1 MQVVNITIEL
11 RDAQQSHDF
20 EKYLR
25 DHMLPEYTINYT
37 NLPDT
42 KKLYEDDKHFK
53 KLVKNVKDA
62 NRIKNDYIN
71 LNN

>member
-25 DHMLPEYTINYT
+25 VNMLPEYIINYT

-53 KLVKNVKDA
+53 KLVKTQRMQTELKTNT
-62 NRIKNDYIN
+62 
-71 LNN
+71 

>member
-1 MQVVNITIEL
+1 MIVNITIEL
-11 RDAQQSHDF
+11 RDSQQSHDF
-20 EKYLR
+20 EIYLR
-25 DHMLPEYTINYT
+25 NHMFPEYNISYT